1 MTTRR
6 RAPRPSQKP
15 TPSAPKAPGKIKT
28 YAVGA
33 AEKVKNTAKR
43 GLEGYLKVTNKMADK
58 ISEKL
63 PSSMT
68 ERSYSS
74 RGSRGRGRSST
85 R

>member
-6 RAPRPSQKP
+6 RAPRPGSKP
-15 TPSAPKAPGKIKT
+15 APKAPKAPSKLKT

-43 GLEGYLKVTNKMADK
+43 GMEGYLNVTNKMADK

-63 PSSMT
+63 PSNPSD
-68 ERSYSS
+68 RAYSS
-74 RGSRGRGRSST
+74 RGSRRGRGR
-85 R
+85 